1 VDKGGGFYPS
11 GRFFFGRRHDVVLY
25 FLVLESHE
33 WDEARDDLRYDWRG
47 NVLMRGGW
55 KAVAA
60 GMTAEFGIPFT
71 DVQCSAR
78 MKLLEDRGDAMN
90 ELFQEV
96 SELQDV
102 RWPLAAERARL
113 LGLLSSLVPPE
124 LVAGPGVGLPGAERG
139 AHIILGDVP

>member
-55 KAVAA
+55 KGVAA
-60 GMTAEFGIPFT
+60 GMTAEFGIRFT
-71 DVQCSAR
+71 WAQCRAR
-78 MKLLEDRGDAMN
+78 MKRLESKDEYVD

-124 LVAGPGVGLPGAERG
+124 LVA
-139 AHIILGDVP
+139 